1 MLSLSDRYLRHLS
14 IIHSFLYAF
23 PMKDTTE
30 TAFLLSVTSSH
41 LCGYLE
47 LKEEWCFYVFV
58 KVLARTRP
66 PGKAD
71 VFSCLN
77 PVGALWSRQTGS
89 RVCCTWRSESL
100 LHSDILSGRPKR
112 TRWVLTLSKKKK
124 REREK
129 TANFWQQHLIKSRGI
144 IELKPV
150 AFNCQDGEG
159 SFRNDGYGKRENT
172 GRGNHFQTTFK
183 QCVRVK
189 VFHFWASSTA
199 PVSQICRPVKCTMK
213 QCRSG
218 FYEDKWVRMLF
229 ISWKEGSLVWSFFC
243 SCMSSIWQRGEH
255 FIFKKKSQWYPCGFV
270 KLGSI
275 PHKPKWPRACG
286 DLLHSAA

>member
-1 MLSLSDRYLRHLS
+1 MLSRWKTPQKL
-14 IIHSFLYAF
+14 
-23 PMKDTTE
+23 P
-30 TAFLLSVTSSH
+30 
-41 LCGYLE
+41 
-47 LKEEWCFYVFV
+47 
-58 KVLARTRP
+58 
-66 PGKAD
+66 
-71 VFSCLN
+71 FSCLS
-77 PVGALWSRQTGS
+77 PAATFVDTWSWRRSDAFMCLWKFLLVRGHQERLMCFLAWIQWEHCGAGRQE
-89 RVCCTWRSESL
+89 VESAAHEGL
-100 LHSDILSGRPKR
+100 KVSSTLTSWVAGQRGPAECWLSA
-112 TRWVLTLSKKKK
+112 KKKK
-124 REREK
+124 EREK

-243 SCMSSIWQRGEH
+243 SCMSSIWQRREH